1 MSIRSRDS
9 FAAARG
15 VIARAIDERAF
26 PAAVAEVGDA
36 TRPVWTEAFGQ
47 LTFEAAAPSATSD
60 TIFDLASLTK
70 VLATTPLVMQL
81 VERGTLGLDDP
92 VSRHLPAWAGRER
105 DGVTLRDLLAHC
117 SGLPAYRP
125 LYLRERGDAAFQSVI
140 CALPLEYAPR
150 SQSRYSDLDMML
162 LGFILGGSSG
172 LPSRLAGLLQQMR
185 VADPLQFDPPARWRT
200 FIAPTAQ
207 DPYRGRLLVG
217 EPDDANAWALDG
229 AAGHAGMFG
238 TAPAVG
244 AFARHLLQVLDGR
257 TGAFQRGTL
266 ETFIARRDD
275 VPGST
280 RALGWDT
287 MKETSSCG
295 SRMSPRAFGHP
306 GYTGTSLWIDPERGV
321 YAVLLTNRVHPART
335 NVTIREVRRAFHDAV
350 FDALD

>member
-1 MSIRSRDS
+1 
-9 FAAARG
+9 
-15 VIARAIDERAF
+15 
-26 PAAVAEVGDA
+26 
-36 TRPVWTEAFGQ
+36 
-47 LTFEAAAPSATSD
+47 
-60 TIFDLASLTK
+60 
-70 VLATTPLVMQL
+70 
-81 VERGTLGLDDP
+81 
-92 VSRHLPAWAGRER
+92 
-105 DGVTLRDLLAHC
+105 
-117 SGLPAYRP
+117 
-125 LYLRERGDAAFQSVI
+125 
-140 CALPLEYAPR
+140 
-150 SQSRYSDLDMML
+150 MML

-185 VADPLQFDPPARWRT
+185 VADPLQYNPPARWRT

-280 RALGWDT
+280 RARGWDT

-295 SRMSPRAFGHP
+295 SQMSPRAFGHP

-335 NVTIREVRRAFHDAV
+335 NFTIREVRRAFHDAV